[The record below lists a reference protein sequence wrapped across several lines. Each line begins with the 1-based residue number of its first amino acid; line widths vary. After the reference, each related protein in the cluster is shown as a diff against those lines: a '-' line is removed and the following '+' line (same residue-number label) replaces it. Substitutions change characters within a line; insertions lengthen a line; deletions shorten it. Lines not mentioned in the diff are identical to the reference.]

1 MAIPLEF
8 PDRRDRLFGR
18 EGDLIALR
26 ERVRHKGLTAV
37 AARPFMGKSWLLAEL
52 ARRLGADEEAP
63 ALVGI
68 AESSGEVPDLLLR
81 AVVDLYVRW
90 LSDSS
95 LLQQARMTWEQQKS
109 NLLTGVAGAVSRI
122 FKEVGVPP
130 SSPSPWR
137 SRKRS
142 RDWWLPTGR

>member
-1 MAIPLEF
+1 
-8 PDRRDRLFGR
+8 
-18 EGDLIALR
+18 
-26 ERVRHKGLTAV
+26 TAV